1 MKITPAK
8 NYKKPLY
15 AIGIAAALS
24 MTAMTT
30 TGCIGYAGEIQSTTA
45 ETEATQKDGTVDGK
59 TNKPYCK
66 PNGDDVVLAG
76 EVDVDGIIAIETD
89 PTEVELD
96 GDVIVNTDPV
106 ETDVRLDGGVSIDDD
121 VT

>member
-24 MTAMTT
+24 MTAMAT
-30 TGCIGYAGEIQSTTA
+30 TGCIGYAGGLETA
-45 ETEATQKDGTVDGK
+45 VQETEETQKDGNVDGK

-66 PNGDDVVLAG
+66 PDGDDVVLAG
-76 EVDVDGIIAIETD
+76 DVDIEGEVAVEPD

-96 GDVIVNTDPV
+96 GDVIVSTSPF
-106 ETDVRLDGGVSIDDD
+106 ETDVRIDGGVSIDEG
-121 VT
+121 

>member
-24 MTAMTT
+24 MTAMAT

-66 PNGDDVVLAG
+66 PDGDDVVLAG
-76 EVDVDGIIAIETD
+76 DGDIEGEVAVESD

-96 GDVIVNTDPV
+96 GDVIVSTSPY
-106 ETDVRLDGGVSIDDD
+106 ETDVRIDGGVSIDEG
-121 VT
+121 

>member
-24 MTAMTT
+24 MTAMAT

-59 TNKPYCK
+59 TNKTYCK
-66 PNGDDVVLAG
+66 PDGDDVVLAG
-76 EVDVDGIIAIETD
+76 DVRLEGEATVE
-89 PTEVELD
+89 TEVELD